1 MHLCVNMLSFCAF
14 FFYPR
19 KIMIIPAMTFA
30 NMHFKGLA
38 EPHQEMTQSLSFAV
52 FQTSVIHLLTS
63 PAQCNLGTVVR
74 SDVEAGGR
82 FYLLQP
88 RLELVENT
96 IEQPASSG
104 SWAGGTCPA
113 VSKTFLNEA
122 SCKLLPGCLPLG
134 IVDIQVVL
142 NAASF
147 QKFFNVGGR
156 YVYAIT
162 GLRTS
167 TSPCNRR
174 SRWKKL
180 DCSTESCT
188 ASSLS
193 PDDQQAIQSELS
205 AESAQGWLRDVDISC
220 SDVNVAAQRVVQVG
234 NDYFQ
239 HVHLDEMNVF
249 DFSDWVSEHPGG
261 PDKITQWTSMAARLS
276 TA

>member
-1 MHLCVNMLSFCAF
+1 
-14 FFYPR
+14 
-19 KIMIIPAMTFA
+19 MTNPQIWRA
-30 NMHFKGLA
+30 N
-38 EPHQEMTQSLSFAV
+38 PTSEMTQSLTFSV
-52 FQTSVIHLLTS
+52 FQPGVIHLS
-63 PAQCNLGTVVR
+63 SAPPQCNLGTVVR
-74 SDVEAGGR
+74 SDVEAPGR
-82 FYLLQP
+82 FYILQS

-96 IEQPASSG
+96 MDQPASSG
-104 SWAGGTCPA
+104 SWAGGRCPA

-134 IVDIQVVL
+134 SLQIQVVL
-142 NAASF
+142 NAESF

-180 DCSTESCT
+180 DCSTEACT

-193 PDDQQAIQSELS
+193 TDDQQAIQSVLA

-220 SDVNVAAQRVVQVG
+220 SDVAAQRVVQVG

-239 HVHLDEMNVF
+239 HVHLDEFSVF
-249 DFSDWVSEHPGG
+249 DFTDWVSSHPGG
-261 PDKITQWTSMAARLS
+261 PDKITQWTSQAACF
-276 TA
+276 